1 MADTPEPPR
10 RAEKIAL
17 VTGSL
22 AEPRL
27 TRIAGEITDAAVEP
41 VVVNVGVKVAALMT
55 AEIVER
61 RLKLPE
67 GTDRVL
73 MPGRFRGDLDRLER
87 FFGVPFSRGPD
98 EMADLPDYF
107 GQKRRAADLTRHD
120 VTLFAEIVDATVMSV
135 DGIVMR
141 ARALRAEGADV
152 IDLGCLPDT
161 AFPHLEEAIG
171 AIQAEGLKVSVDSF
185 DLTELARATR
195 AGADF
200 LLSLNEN
207 TLHIAR
213 EGPAVPVLVPATQG
227 DLDSLCRAVDAC
239 LASGQPFYADPIL
252 DPIHY
257 GFTASILRYAELR
270 RRYPDIPVL
279 MGIGNVTELTDADT
293 TGINAILMGLISE
306 MRLNAVLA
314 VQVSPHC
321 RTAVREFDRARRE
334 YYAAREAGALPQGF
348 GGGLMALRDR
358 KPYAA
363 SPKDIARLAGAVR
376 DRNFRIDVT
385 EAGIHIY
392 NRDGHH
398 IAADPFALFPH
409 LKVEADGAHAFYLGV
424 ETARAEIAY
433 TLGKRYAQD
442 EGLAWGVAGEIA
454 GSPEAAHRLTF
465 KEAGTTLRAEKQT
478 DKKDSDKEAAAPAA
492 PEGAPQT
499 ETGKAPNRDP

>member
-1 MADTPEPPR
+1 MADAPR

-27 TRIAGEITDAAVEP
+27 SRIAGEIADPALDP

-73 MPGRFRGDLDRLER
+73 MPGRFRGDLERLER

-107 GQKRRAADLTRHD
+107 GQQRRAIDLSKHD
-120 VTLFAEIVDATVMSV
+120 VTIFAEIVDATVLDV
-135 DGIVMR
+135 EGILAR
-141 ARALRAEGADV
+141 ARHLRGEGADV

-161 AFPHLEEAIG
+161 PFPHLEEAI
-171 AIQAEGLKVSVDSF
+171 AALQAEGLKVSVDSF
-185 DLTELARATR
+185 DLAELSRATR
-195 AGADF
+195 AGANF
-200 LLSLNEN
+200 LLSLNETN
-207 TLHIAR
+207 LAIAQ
-213 EGPAVPVLVPATQG
+213 EGPAVPVLVPAKQG
-227 DLDSLCRAVDAC
+227 DLASLCRAVDAC

-257 GFTASILRYAELR
+257 GFTASVVRYAELR
-270 RRYPDIPVL
+270 RLYPDIPIL

-293 TGINAILMGLISE
+293 TGINAILMGMISE
-306 MRLNAVLA
+306 LHLTAVLA

-334 YYAAREAGALPQGF
+334 FYAARQAGALPQGF

-358 KPYAA
+358 KPNAA
-363 SPKDIARLAGAVR
+363 SPEDIARLASEVR

-385 EAGIHIY
+385 QDGIHIY

-398 IAADPFALFPH
+398 IATEPFALFPH
-409 LKVEADGAHAFYLGV
+409 LKVEEDGAHAFYLGV

-433 TLGKRYAQD
+433 KLGKRYAQD
-442 EGLAWGVAGEIA
+442 EGLKWGVAGEIA
-454 GSPEAAHRLTF
+454 GSPEEAHRLTF
-465 KEAGTTLRAEKQT
+465 KQAGTTLKAK
-478 DKKDSDKEAAAPAA
+478 A
-492 PEGAPQT
+492 
-499 ETGKAPNRDP
+499 GKATE

>member
-1 MADTPEPPR
+1 MADEPPASTR
-10 RAEKIAL
+10 PERVAL
-17 VTGSL
+17 ITGSL

-27 TRIAGEITDAAVEP
+27 TKIAGEITDASLDP

-98 EMADLPDYF
+98 EVADLPDYF
-107 GQKRRAADLTRHD
+107 GQKRRATDLSKHD
-120 VTLFAEIVDATVMSV
+120 VTIFAEIVDATVL
-135 DGIVMR
+135 DIDALI
-141 ARALRAEGADV
+141 ARALFLKGEGADV

-161 AFPHLEEAIG
+161 PFPHLEEAIAALHG
-171 AIQAEGLKVSVDSF
+171 AGLKVSVDSF
-185 DLTELARATR
+185 SLEELTRATR
-195 AGADF
+195 AGADY

-207 TLHIAR
+207 TLDVAK

-227 DLDSLCRAVDAC
+227 DLASLCRAVDAC
-239 LASGQPFYADPIL
+239 LASGQPFFADPIL

-257 GFTASILRYAELR
+257 GYTASVVRYAELR
-270 RRYPDIPVL
+270 RRYPDIPIL

-293 TGINAILMGLISE
+293 TGINALLMGMISE
-306 MRLNAVLA
+306 LHIQAVLA

-334 YYAAREAGALPQGF
+334 YFAARQAGALPQGF

-363 SPKDIARLAGAVR
+363 TPDEIARLAAEVR
-376 DRNFRIDVT
+376 DRNFRIDVS

-392 NRDGHH
+392 NRNGHH
-398 IAADPFALFPH
+398 VASEPFALFPH
-409 LKVEADGAHAFYLGV
+409 LGVEADGAHAFYLGV
-424 ETARAEIAY
+424 EAARAEIAY
-433 TLGKRYAQD
+433 KLGKRYAQD
-442 EGLAWGVAGEIA
+442 EGLKWGAAGDIA
-454 GSPEAAHRLTF
+454 GSPEEAHRLTF
-465 KEAGTTLRAEKQT
+465 KEAGTTLQAK
-478 DKKDSDKEAAAPAA
+478 AAAK
-492 PEGAPQT
+492 T
-499 ETGKAPNRDP
+499 EARAKAGETP

>member
-1 MADTPEPPR
+1 MADENAPDTASTAPKKPSR
-10 RAEKIAL
+10 IAL

-27 TRIAGEITDAAVEP
+27 TKIAGEIADAALDP

-87 FFGVPFSRGPD
+87 FFGVPFARGPD
-98 EMADLPDYF
+98 EMADIPDYF
-107 GQKRRAADLTRHD
+107 GQQRRAVDLSKHD
-120 VTLFAEIVDATVMSV
+120 VTIFAEIVDATVLDV
-135 DGIVMR
+135 KGIV
-141 ARALRAEGADV
+141 ARALYLRGEGADV
-152 IDLGCLPDT
+152 VDLGCMPDT
-161 AFPHLEEAIG
+161 AFPHLEEAI
-171 AIQAEGLKVSVDSF
+171 AALHAEGLKVSVDSF

-200 LLSLNEN
+200 LLSLNEDN
-207 TLHIAR
+207 LHIAK
-213 EGPAVPVLVPATQG
+213 EGTAVPVLVPAKQG

-239 LASGQPFYADPIL
+239 LAAGQPFYADPIL

-257 GFTASILRYAELR
+257 GFTPSVVRYAELR
-270 RRYPDIPVL
+270 RRYPDIPML

-293 TGINAILMGLISE
+293 TGINAILMGMISE
-306 MRLNAVLA
+306 LHIQAVLA

-334 YYAAREAGALPQGF
+334 FYAARQAGALPQGF

-358 KPYAA
+358 KPFPAA
-363 SPKDIARLAGAVR
+363 PEDIARLAAEVR

-385 EAGIHIY
+385 EDGIHIY
-392 NRDGHH
+392 NREGHH
-398 IAADPFALFPH
+398 VAADPFALFPH
-409 LKVEADGAHAFYLGV
+409 LKVEDDGAHAFYLGV

-433 TLGKRYAQD
+433 KLGKRYAQD
-442 EGLAWGVAGEIA
+442 EGLKWGVAGEIA
-454 GSPEAAHRLTF
+454 GSPEEAHRLTF
-465 KEAGTTLRAEKQT
+465 KEAGTTLQAKV
-478 DKKDSDKEAAAPAA
+478 DKPAA
-492 PEGAPQT
+492 S
-499 ETGKAPNRDP
+499 GKAPSSDP